1 MYWNIGSDYDAQ
13 VLAGLD
19 ELRKSSGS
27 VVWVSSGAAN
37 KAYTAWSAYGSSKSA
52 MNALSAHLAVEEPDI
67 TSIAIAPGR
76 VDTEMQGVL
85 RNTGKD
91 AMDEA
96 QYQTFVDGYQN
107 GELLKPSQPGN
118 VIARLA
124 TSPDKQLSGKAM
136 NWNHPD
142 LAAFQD
148 S

>member
-1 MYWNIGSDYDAQ
+1 
-13 VLAGLD
+13 LA
-19 ELRKSSGS
+19 ELRKTNGS
-27 VVWVSSGAAN
+27 VVWVSSGAAV
-37 KAYTAWSAYGSSKSA
+37 KPYMAWSAYGSSKSA
-52 MNALSAHLAVEEPDI
+52 MNALSAHLAVEEPSI

-85 RNTGKD
+85 RDTGKD
-91 AMDEA
+91 TMDKA

-124 TSPDKQLSGKAM
+124 ISPDIKLSGKAI
-136 NWNHPD
+136 NWNHAD